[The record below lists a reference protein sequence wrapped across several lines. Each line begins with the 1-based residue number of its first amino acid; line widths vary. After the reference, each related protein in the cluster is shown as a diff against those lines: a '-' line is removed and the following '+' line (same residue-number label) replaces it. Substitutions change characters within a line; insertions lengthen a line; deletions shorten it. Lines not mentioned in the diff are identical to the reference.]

1 MDSWVGDL
9 AHRPEKR
16 RLKAQSL
23 ANDGLARYSL
33 RASAI
38 PKLVCYRIVGEKFE
52 SIIWICCWESSE
64 LEVAIHVF
72 SRIVARSPHLL
83 LFFVVCAHITVLLDG
98 NGTNTLRTDIIA
110 YVCFRARSRSAR

>member
-1 MDSWVGDL
+1 MIDTGYDIMDSCVGDL

-23 ANDGLARYSL
+23 ANDGLARCSL

-38 PKLVCYRIVGEKFE
+38 PKRVCYRIVGEEFE
-52 SIIWICCWESSE
+52 SVIWICYWESSE

-72 SRIVARSPHLL
+72 SRIVARSPQLS
-83 LFFVVCAHITVLLDG
+83 LFFIVFACITVLVDG
-98 NGTNTLRTDIIA
+98 NGTDTLRTDVIA
-110 YVCFRARSRSAR
+110 